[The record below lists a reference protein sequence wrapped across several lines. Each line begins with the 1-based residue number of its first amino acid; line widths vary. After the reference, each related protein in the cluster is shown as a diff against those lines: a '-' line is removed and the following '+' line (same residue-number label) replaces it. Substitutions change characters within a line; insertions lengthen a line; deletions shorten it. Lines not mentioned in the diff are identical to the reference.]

1 MILREKDTRDKQEHR
16 FLEQI
21 GFAGEQLRV
30 VARVND
36 QEAVKNL
43 VAGGVGISFISEL
56 AARNFIEEKRVLCF
70 QLPHSSSRMLYLAHK
85 KHVELPAHVRAFIE
99 YVRKMEKQLKET
111 ERKIENINK
120 AIAEGAYSS
129 STGTMLRAL
138 ENTAA
143 QLRLSI
149 ESRKYAEGQLMDRD
163 RILFYLTTFSRL
175 NREDPHDR
183 RLLIR
188 TFLNAV
194 YVYDDH
200 LRVLV
205 NTSDE
210 CVQIPF
216 EELPPEVRIVFHPG
230 CL

>member
-1 MILREKDTRDKQEHR
+1 VDFLLDRVLTGPEMERIADMVFEYNKKQTESSPLRE
-16 FLEQI
+16 
-21 GFAGEQLRV
+21 
-30 VARVND
+30 
-36 QEAVKNL
+36 
-43 VAGGVGISFISEL
+43 
-56 AARNFIEEKRVLCF
+56 
-70 QLPHSSSRMLYLAHK
+70 
-85 KHVELPAHVRAFIE
+85 
-99 YVRKMEKQLKET
+99 MEKQLKET

-120 AIAEGAYSS
+120 AIADGAYST

-200 LRVLV
+200 LRILV

-216 EELPPEVRIVFHPG
+216 EELPPESSDSFSSGLLGAIHPNFVVIEYTVPM
-230 CL
+230 